1 MNKILNRLGYVTK
14 TEYQKIANENAELK
28 KDVLIL
34 KNKVLRDTSLVD
46 TDMGDP
52 SPLEKEARMA
62 YVARVSGFFQDIFE
76 QKLKYMISNTHN
88 LMEQEENTEKQMDK
102 LVGAVFSL
110 RELLLWGRNMLNEH
124 VSYLQKEA
132 DISEEEVDELK
143 EKIKE

>member
-14 TEYQKIANENAELK
+14 TEYQQLIDENLELK
-28 KDVLIL
+28 KDILVL
-34 KNKVLRDTSLVD
+34 KNKVIRDTTLID
-46 TDMGDP
+46 TDIGDP
-52 SPLEKEARMA
+52 SPRDKEPRAA
-62 YVARVSGFFQDIFE
+62 YVAKVAGFFEEIFE
-76 QKLKYMISNTHN
+76 KKLRHMISNTHN

-110 RELLLWGRNMLNEH
+110 RELLLWGRTMLNEH

-143 EKIKE
+143 EKLK